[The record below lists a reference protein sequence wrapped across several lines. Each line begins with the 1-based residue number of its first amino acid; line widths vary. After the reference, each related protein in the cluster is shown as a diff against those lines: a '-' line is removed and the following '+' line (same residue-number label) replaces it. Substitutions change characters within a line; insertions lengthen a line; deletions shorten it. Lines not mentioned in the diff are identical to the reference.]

1 MEAVRVLRTRFTD
14 RGGRGMYG
22 IGIPELIIVLV
33 LALLVFGAGKLPE
46 IGRGLGRA
54 IKEFKAASR
63 ELTGGGTSALEE
75 KSEANP
81 QETGKK

>member
-1 MEAVRVLRTRFTD
+1 
-14 RGGRGMYG
+14 MYG
-22 IGIPELIIVLV
+22 IGIPELIIVLA
-33 LALLVFGAGKLPE
+33 LAVLVFGAGKLPD

-63 ELTGGGTSALEE
+63 ELTGGGTSAIGK

-81 QETGKK
+81 QEVGKKS

>member
-1 MEAVRVLRTRFTD
+1 
-14 RGGRGMYG
+14 MYG

-63 ELTGGGTSALEE
+63 ELTGGSTPALEE
-75 KSEANP
+75 KSETNP
-81 QETGKK
+81 REVGKKS

>member
-1 MEAVRVLRTRFTD
+1 
-14 RGGRGMYG
+14 MYG
-22 IGIPELIIVLV
+22 IGIPELIIVLA
-33 LALLVFGAGKLPE
+33 LAVLVFGAGKLPD

-63 ELTGGGTSALEE
+63 ELTGGGTSVIEE

-81 QETGKK
+81 QEVGKKS